1 MPPAFAY
8 PAKPKRGDAVAVIS
22 PSGRAAAR
30 FPVPV
35 DLGLARLREE
45 FGLVPVEYPT
55 TRAAEASPADRA
67 KDIHAAF
74 TDPDIKAVI
83 TVIGGEDELKVLPH
97 LNPDALA
104 GNPKPFLGY
113 SDNTNLHLLLW
124 NLGLVSYH
132 GSSVMV
138 ELARPGRLNP
148 LTRQSLH
155 RALFTR
161 DTCILE
167 QPGEYNDQEQHN
179 WDDPATL
186 AAEPAMAP
194 AGPWSWHGPAVNV
207 TGPAFGGSLE
217 IIDFHLRTGRY
228 LLPDDSYDGAI
239 LFLETSEELPPASYV
254 YRVLMCM
261 GERGL
266 LQRFAAIV
274 WARPKAWA
282 FDQPNDLAA
291 KSRYTT
297 SQRDA
302 VLAAA
307 AEYHPGA
314 PVVFGADFGHTD
326 PQHVIPSGG
335 AVTVDGQTQQIQVT
349 Y

>member
-1 MPPAFAY
+1 MPPVFAY
-8 PAKPKRGDAVAVIS
+8 PPKPSPGDAVAVIS
-22 PSGRAAAR
+22 PSGRSAAR
-30 FPVPV
+30 FPAPF

-45 FGLVPVEYPT
+45 FGLVPVEFPA

-67 KDIHAAF
+67 RDIHAAF
-74 TDPDIKAVI
+74 ADPDIKAI
-83 TVIGGEDELKVLPH
+83 LAAIGGEDELKVLPN
-97 LNPDALA
+97 LKPDALA
-104 GNPKPFLGY
+104 ANPKPFLGY

-124 NLGLVSYH
+124 NLGMVSYH
-132 GSSVMV
+132 GGSVMV
-138 ELARPGRLNP
+138 ELARPGRMNP

-161 DTCILE
+161 EACTLE
-167 QPGEYNDQEQHN
+167 QPGHYNDQEQHR
-179 WDDPATL
+179 WDEPASL
-186 AAEPAMAP
+186 AAEPVMAR
-194 AGPWSWHGPAVNV
+194 ADPWSWHGPAAEV

-239 LFLETSEELPPASYV
+239 LFLETSEELPPATYV

-266 LQRFAAIV
+266 LKRFAAIV

-282 FDQPNDLAA
+282 FDQPNDVAA
-291 KSRYTT
+291 RASYTA

-302 VLAAA
+302 VLAAV

-314 PVVFGADFGHTD
+314 PVVFGVDFGHTD
-326 PQHVIPSGG
+326 PQHIIPSGG
-335 AVTVDGQTQQIQVT
+335 AVTVDGKTQQIKVA

>member
-1 MPPAFAY
+1 MPLAFAY
-8 PAKPKRGDAVAVIS
+8 PPKPGPGDVVAVIS
-22 PSGRAAAR
+22 PSGRSAAQ
-30 FPVPV
+30 FPAPF

-45 FGLVPVEYPT
+45 FGLVAVEYPT
-55 TRAAEASPADRA
+55 TRAAQASPEDRA
-67 KDIHAAF
+67 KDVHAAF
-74 TDPDIKAVI
+74 SDPDIKAVI
-83 TVIGGEDELKVLPH
+83 AAIGGEDELKVLPH
-97 LNPDALA
+97 LNLDVLA

-124 NLGLVSYH
+124 NLGMVSYH
-132 GSSVMV
+132 GGSVMI
-138 ELARPGRLNP
+138 EFARPGQMNP

-161 DTCILE
+161 DTCTLE
-167 QPGEYNDQEQHN
+167 QPGEYNDQEQHR
-179 WDDPATL
+179 WDEPETL
-186 AAEPAMAP
+186 AVEPAMTP
-194 AGPWSWHGPAVNV
+194 ADPWSWHGPAANV

-239 LFLETSEELPPASYV
+239 LFLETSEELPAASYV

-282 FDQPNDLAA
+282 FDHLNDLAA
-291 KSRYTT
+291 KARYTA

-302 VLAAA
+302 VLAAV
-307 AEYHPGA
+307 AEYHRGA
-314 PVVFGADFGHTD
+314 PVVFGVDFGHTD

-335 AVTVDGQTQQIQVT
+335 TVTVDSQTQQIQVT

>member
-8 PAKPKRGDAVAVIS
+8 PPKPKPGDAVAVIS
-22 PSGRAAAR
+22 PSGRSASR
-30 FPVPV
+30 FPAPFG
-35 DLGLARLREE
+35 LGLARLGEE
-45 FGLVPVEYPT
+45 FGLVPVEYPA

-74 TDPDIKAVI
+74 TDPGIKAVI
-83 TVIGGEDELKVLPH
+83 TAIGGEDELKVLPH
-97 LNPDALA
+97 LNPGVLA
-104 GNPKPFLGY
+104 GNPKPYLGY

-124 NLGLVSYH
+124 KLGLVSYH
-132 GSSVMV
+132 GGSIMV
-138 ELARPGRLNP
+138 ELARPGRMHP
-148 LTRQSLH
+148 LTRQSLE

-161 DTCILE
+161 DTCTLE
-167 QPGEYNDQEQHN
+167 QPGEYNDQEQHR
-179 WDDPATL
+179 WEDPATL
-186 AAEPAMAP
+186 AAEPAMSP
-194 AGPWSWHGPAVNV
+194 AEPWSWHGPAATVA
-207 TGPAFGGSLE
+207 GPAFGGSLE
-217 IIDFHLRTGRY
+217 ILDFHLRTGRY
-228 LLPDDSYDGAI
+228 LLPDDSYHGAV

-282 FDQPNDLAA
+282 FDQPNNRAA
-291 KSRYTT
+291 KARYTA

-314 PVVFGADFGHTD
+314 PLVFGVDFGHTD

-335 AVTVDGQTQQIQVT
+335 AVTIDSQIQQIQVA

>member
-1 MPPAFAY
+1 MIA
-8 PAKPKRGDAVAVIS
+8 
-22 PSGRAAAR
+22 PSGRSAAR
-30 FPVPV
+30 FPAPF
-35 DLGLARLREE
+35 DLGLVRLREE
-45 FGLVPVEYPT
+45 FGLVAVEYPT

-74 TDPDIKAVI
+74 ADPDIKAVI
-83 TVIGGEDELKVLPH
+83 AAIGGEDELKVLPH
-97 LNPDALA
+97 LNLDVLA

-124 NLGLVSYH
+124 NLGMVSYH
-132 GSSVMV
+132 GGSVMV
-138 ELARPGRLNP
+138 EFARPGRMNP

-161 DTCILE
+161 DTCTLE
-167 QPGEYNDQEQHN
+167 QPGEYNDQEQHR
-179 WDDPATL
+179 WDEPGTF

-194 AGPWSWHGPAVNV
+194 ADPWSWHGPAANV
-207 TGPAFGGSLE
+207 TGSAFGGSLE

-239 LFLETSEELPPASYV
+239 LFLETSEELPTASYV

-282 FDQPNDLAA
+282 FDHLNDLAA
-291 KSRYTT
+291 KARYTA

-302 VLAAA
+302 VLAAV
-307 AEYHPGA
+307 AEYHRCA
-314 PVVFGADFGHTD
+314 PVVFGVDFGHTD

-335 AVTVDGQTQQIQVT
+335 TVTVDSQTQQIQVA